1 MIITGIDYSIS
12 SPCICI
18 FEGDNFNYQDCKF
31 YFLSDRKKLHNKY
44 NNIIGF
50 PHPVYNTQEERFDNI
65 SSWAIDKCK
74 ESDLVIIENY
84 SFGSTGMV
92 FHIGENVGLLKHKL
106 FTNKINYQSIPPTV
120 IKKYAT
126 GKGNANKY
134 MMIDKFTEIENINI
148 REELSLKENNI
159 TPTSDIIDSYWICK
173 YGYHNYTDLIYKAE
187 DK

>member
-12 SPCICI
+12 SPSVCRYNGGDFRFSNCDI
-18 FEGDNFNYQDCKF
+18 F
-31 YFLSDRKKLHNKY
+31 FLTERKSLHNKY
-44 NNIIGF
+44 NNIHGE
-50 PHPVYNTQEERFDNI
+50 PHPIYSSQEERFDNI
-65 SSWAIDKCK
+65 SQWAIDKCIG
-74 ESDLVIIENY
+74 SDLVVIENY

-106 FTNKINYQSIPPTV
+106 FSKKINYFSVAPTA

-126 GKGNANKY
+126 GKGNANKN
-134 MMIDKFTEIENINI
+134 MMINTFMDIENINI

-173 YGYHNYTDLIYKAE
+173 YGVDNYDTISKS
-187 DK
+187 